1 MRALLLALAALP
13 APVFAQD
20 VAFETCV
27 RTTLRPGALGA
38 GIAPA
43 TFDAA
48 FAGLQ
53 PDREVLRL
61 QNNQPEFRT
70 PVWEYLA
77 FLVDDERIAEGRAQ
91 LARHSAV
98 LGEIERRYGVDR
110 HTVVAVWGVES
121 NFGQTLGKRPLVQ
134 SLATLGCF
142 GRRAEYFRGELNA
155 TLRILQ
161 RGDIAPALLTG
172 SWAGAFGQTQFM
184 PSTWAR
190 LAVDQ
195 DGDGRRD
202 IVTSVPDAL
211 ASTAN
216 FLADAGWRTGTPWG
230 VEVIAPGVAAT
241 GRAPSATFAQ
251 WAARGVRR
259 ADGAPLAGETQT
271 GLIKPAGET
280 GPAFLVTRN
289 FGAVYSYNA
298 SQSYGLAI
306 AHLSDRL
313 RGGGP
318 FRQSWPWADRPLSR
332 AERRELQSLLI
343 ARGFDIGAAD
353 GFIGERT
360 RTALRSYQT
369 RAGLPATG
377 DAGGRTLDALR
388 AGR

>member
-1 MRALLLALAALP
+1 MRALALLTALVALP
-13 APVFAQD
+13 AAAQD
-20 VAFETCV
+20 AAFDACV
-27 RTTLRPGALGA
+27 RSTLRPGALAA

-77 FLVDDERIAEGRAQ
+77 FLVDDERIAEGRAM
-91 LARHSAV
+91 LARHGAV
-98 LGEIERRYGVDR
+98 LADIERRYGVDR

-155 TLRILQ
+155 TLRIVQ

-202 IVTSVPDAL
+202 IVSSVPDAL

-241 GRAPSATFAQ
+241 GRAPTASFAQ

-259 ADGAPLAGETQT
+259 ADGAPLTGDTRA
-271 GLIKPAGET
+271 GLIKPAGEA

-313 RGGGP
+313 RGAGP
-318 FRQSWPWADRPLSR
+318 LRQSWPWADRPLSR
-332 AERRELQSLLI
+332 AERRELQTLLI

-360 RTALRSYQT
+360 RAALRNYQT
-369 RAGLPATG
+369 RIGLPTTG
-377 DAGGRTLDALR
+377 EAGGRTLDALR